1 MKIYC
6 EADADTCLAR
16 RIVRDVRDRDRDI
29 EGCIKQWFAFVK
41 PNFEKYV
48 EPQRK
53 VADVIIPRGVENQVA
68 IKMVV
73 QYIEQKLVD
82 KSTHHRASLTRL
94 QDNAQRVISSERVI
108 TIAQTPQVIS
118 MNTILHDGGT
128 SSEDFIFYF
137 DRLASLLIEEAMNNL
152 NYTSIDIITPTGHNH
167 KGLQATGEM
176 SAVLVL
182 RGGSTF
188 ETALR
193 RIVPDCRTG
202 RMLIQSNAA
211 NEPELHYLKLPTDI
225 KNHECVVLLDAQ
237 MSSGA
242 SALMSVQVLLDHG
255 VSQRN
260 IVFVTYTAGKAG
272 LHRLITVFPEITV
285 VLCILDQDSAPRW
298 VEVRYFRC

>member
-1 MKIYC
+1 
-6 EADADTCLAR
+6 
-16 RIVRDVRDRDRDI
+16 
-29 EGCIKQWFAFVK
+29 
-41 PNFEKYV
+41 
-48 EPQRK
+48 
-53 VADVIIPRGVENQVA
+53 
-68 IKMVV
+68 MVV